1 MTLLFPDA
9 SVSGHPDL
17 DPLLA
22 SWRRWM
28 RAQSWSHRTIDDR
41 VDLIQRV
48 SRQIGRPPENL
59 DVDDVLEFL
68 SGSFLASTRQT
79 YHVNLDSWFRWLQR
93 HGGRPDNPMSDLAI
107 PKAKRRPPRPVSTSH
122 LVHLL
127 DTRMKRKTRTMILLA
142 AYQGLRVSEIAKFRG
157 DKDIDLRSKELRV
170 IGKGNV
176 DAILPLHPI
185 IEAEAALYGPG
196 WWFPQWK
203 PNRDGDDGGHILGRS
218 VSTVVANAMHRAE
231 IPGSA
236 HALRHWYATELLR
249 AGVDSRVVMDL
260 MRHASLATTQRYLHV
275 DDTQRR
281 AGLLLLPDA
290 TRDVVVEMPAAI
302 DPVTGMKK
310 WHGLDGLAA

>member
-1 MTLLFPDA
+1 MTTSFPGPPAPARD
-9 SVSGHPDL
+9 DL

-28 RAQSWSHRTIDDR
+28 RAQSWSRRTVDDR
-41 VDLIQRV
+41 IDLVQRV
-48 SRQIGRPPENL
+48 SRELGRAPELL
-59 DVDDVLEFL
+59 DVDDVLQFL

-79 YHVNLDSWFRWLQR
+79 YHVNLDAWFRWLQR
-93 HGGRPDNPMSDLAI
+93 HGGRPDNPMADLAI
-107 PKAKRRPPRPVSTSH
+107 PKAKRRPPRPVSTAH
-122 LVHLL
+122 LTHLL
-127 DTRMKRKTRTMILLA
+127 DTRMKSKTRTMILLA
-142 AYQGLRVSEIAKFRG
+142 AYQGLWVSEIAKFRG

-170 IGKGNV
+170 LGKGNV

-185 IEAEAALYGPG
+185 IEAEAANYGPG

-203 PNRDGDDGGHILGRS
+203 PNRDGDDGGHVLGRS

-249 AGVDSRVVMDL
+249 AGVDCRVVMDL

-275 DDTQRR
+275 DDSQRR
-281 AGLLLLPDA
+281 AGLLLLPDT
-290 TRDVVVEMPAAI
+290 TREVLVEMPRTETPAGPTWGVS
-302 DPVTGMKK
+302 D
-310 WHGLDGLAA
+310 DLAA